1 MKQHKKQFGRREKR
15 DEEVRQALA
24 GRAQAHYQASHGQKT
39 SPKIS

>member
-1 MKQHKKQFGRREKR
+1 MKQHKKTIWEKGKK